1 MTLMSATGRVSQTV
15 EKLSSDREKFL
26 AADGAFTRN
35 GA

>member
-1 MTLMSATGRVSQTV
+1 MSATGRVLQTV
-15 EKLSSDREKFL
+15 EKLTSDREYNL